1 MTNNSAAQ
9 TSLQTRTARNSYMD
23 VFKGLAILSMVLA
36 HCGFPFTGEIYLFH
50 MAAFFMAAGY
60 FYNPKN
66 TATLISTGKYIGKKI
81 LALYVPYVLFNGTLI
96 LLHNQLISW
105 NLMTSDPLFEE
116 IGGFGAVWGRQ
127 WPYTPELTKDSLKL
141 VFQFQKEPQLAGATW
156 FLRSLFVVSVFHCIL
171 MYLVQKLHF
180 PWLKKL
186 AIALFLIGSALGAT
200 AIQKGTLVLSADHAG
215 YFAGWLAY
223 MLGVFLRKKESLL
236 RYDLPSALFAG
247 FALFVMG
254 KYGSISLASGHIQ
267 SVSFYLA
274 ASLFGW
280 ILLRSLAELLSGPVS
295 RILAFAGAHSL
306 SIVLWHFISFKIVTL
321 ARILLRSRNMILL
334 ASFPT
339 MDGQFPYLW
348 VAYTLAGMA
357 IPLGIA
363 WVYQKIKNTIVSFM
377 RGAYES
383 IRNRCR
389 RSAGPRCG
397 Q

>member
-1 MTNNSAAQ
+1 MSNPNLTALPRPERNN
-9 TSLQTRTARNSYMD
+9 RMD
-23 VFKGLAILSMVLA
+23 IFKGLAILSMVLA
-36 HCGFPFTGEIYLFH
+36 HCGFPFTQEIYLFH
-50 MAAFFMAAGY
+50 MAAFFMASGY

-66 TATLISTGKYIGKKI
+66 SSTLLSTGKYIWKKI

-116 IGGFGAVWGRQ
+116 IGGYGAVWGRQ
-127 WPYTPELTKDSLKL
+127 WPYSPEFTRDSLKM
-141 VFQFQKEPQLAGATW
+141 VVRFMKEPQLAGATW
-156 FLRSLFVVSVFHCIL
+156 FLRSLFVVSVFHCVF

-186 AIALFLIGSALGAT
+186 AITLALISCAIGAAG
-200 AIQKGTLVLSADHAG
+200 IQNGTLSLIEPRAA

-223 MLGVFLRKKESLL
+223 MMGVFLRKKESLL

-247 FALFVMG
+247 VLLFVLG
-254 KYGSISLASGHIQ
+254 KYGSVSLASGYIQ
-267 SVSFYLA
+267 SVPFYLA
-274 ASLFGW
+274 ASLLGW
-280 ILLRSLAELLSGPVS
+280 ILLRSLAELLAGPVS
-295 RILAFAGAHSL
+295 KILAFAGKHSL
-306 SIVLWHFISFKIVTL
+306 SIVFWHFISFKAVTL
-321 ARILLRSRNMILL
+321 LRIFLRNRNMVLL

-339 MDGQFPYLW
+339 MDGQSPYLW
-348 VAYTLAGMA
+348 IAYTLAGMS
-357 IPLGIA
+357 IPLAIA
-363 WVYQKIKNTIVSFM
+363 WVYQKIKDIIVSIL